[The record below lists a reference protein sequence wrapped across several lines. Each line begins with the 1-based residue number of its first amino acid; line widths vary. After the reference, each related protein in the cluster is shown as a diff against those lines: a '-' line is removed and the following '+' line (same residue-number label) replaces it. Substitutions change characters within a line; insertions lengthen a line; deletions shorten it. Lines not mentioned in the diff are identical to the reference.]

1 MIKGVKNA
9 VSKTAVKSARSAK
22 EGFDKLFPMCTSE
35 TLASCFISL
44 FVVIYVIILNQY
56 NALDVFGTMWGKAM
70 AVLVLLV
77 ALSLDARM
85 GILVAVG
92 VVLSLVYAEM
102 NKSMESFNGMEYM
115 ADAEELPSIQV
126 EDSEDAEDVVE
137 SMEVGGSPIEEVL
150 PEENSEDSE
159 DMMESFEDYAPAN
172 F

>member
-1 MIKGVKNA
+1 MIKSVKNA
-9 VSKTAVKSARSAK
+9 VSKTAATGARSAK

-44 FVVIYVIILNQY
+44 FVVLYVVILNQH
-56 NALDVFGTMWGKAM
+56 NACEVFGTMWGKAL

-77 ALSLDARM
+77 ALALDARM
-85 GILVAVG
+85 GALVAVG

-102 NKSMESFNGMEYM
+102 NKSMESFDVEGMEEPI
-115 ADAEELPSIQV
+115 EEEPLESSEEV

-137 SMEVGGSPIEEVL
+137 STESFAPVSPE
-150 PEENSEDSE
+150 EDSE

>member
-1 MIKGVKNA
+1 MIKGVKNV
-9 VSKTAVKSARSAK
+9 VSKTADKGVRSAK
-22 EGFDKLFPMCTSE
+22 EGFEKIFPMCTSE

-44 FVVIYVIILNQY
+44 FVVIYVIILNQH
-56 NALDVFGTMWGKAM
+56 NALEVFGTMWGKAL
-70 AVLVLLV
+70 AVLVLLI

-85 GILVAVG
+85 GALVAVG

-115 ADAEELPSIQV
+115 TDGEELPSVEV
-126 EDSEDAEDVVE
+126 EDSEDSEDVVE
-137 SMEVGGSPIEEVL
+137 SMEVGGAPVDEVL

>member
-1 MIKGVKNA
+1 MIKNVKNV
-9 VSKTAVKSARSAK
+9 VSKTAATSARSAK

-44 FVVIYVIILNQY
+44 FVVLYVVILNQH
-56 NALDVFGTMWGKAM
+56 NALDIFGTMLGKAL

-77 ALSLDARM
+77 ALALDARM
-85 GILVAVG
+85 GALVAVG

-102 NKSMESFNGMEYM
+102 NKSMESFDDMGGYTIGDEM
-115 ADAEELPSIQV
+115 PSYTV
-126 EDSEDAEDVVE
+126 EDSEDTGDVVE
-137 SMEVGGSPIEEVL
+137 SMEVGGGPIKEVL
-150 PEENSEDSE
+150 QEGTSEDSE

>member
-9 VSKTAVKSARSAK
+9 VSKTAAKGARSAK

-44 FVVIYVIILNQY
+44 FVVIYVIILNQH
-56 NALDVFGTMWGKAM
+56 NALEVFGTMWGKAA

-85 GILVAVG
+85 GALVAVG
-92 VVLSLVYAEM
+92 VVLSFVYAEM
-102 NKSMESFNGMEYM
+102 NKSMESFNGMGYM
-115 ADAEELPSIQV
+115 TDAEELPESSEEV

-137 SMEVGGSPIEEVL
+137 STETFAPVVSSE
-150 PEENSEDSE
+150 EDSA

>member
-1 MIKGVKNA
+1 MIKSVKNA
-9 VSKTAVKSARSAK
+9 VSKTAATGARSAK

-44 FVVIYVIILNQY
+44 FVVLYVVILNQH
-56 NALDVFGTMWGKAM
+56 NALEVFGTMWGKAL

-77 ALSLDARM
+77 ALSLDVRM
-85 GILVAVG
+85 GALVAVG

-102 NKSMESFNGMEYM
+102 NKSMESFEEMEYIT
-115 ADAEELPSIQV
+115 DKLPSEEV
-126 EDSEDAEDVVE
+126 EDSEDLEDIVE
-137 SMEVGGSPIEEVL
+137 STESFTPVASEV
-150 PEENSEDSE
+150 SEDSE

>member
-9 VSKTAVKSARSAK
+9 VSKTAAKGVRSAK
-22 EGFDKLFPMCTSE
+22 DGFEKIFPMCTSE
-35 TLASCFISL
+35 TLASCFISI
-44 FVVIYVIILNQY
+44 FVVIYVIILNQH
-56 NALDVFGTMWGKAM
+56 NALEVFGTMWGKAV

-85 GILVAVG
+85 GALVAVG

-102 NKSMESFNGMEYM
+102 NKSIESFNGMEYM
-115 ADAEELPSIQV
+115 TDAEELPFV
-126 EDSEDAEDVVE
+126 EDSEDSEDVVE
-137 SMEVGGSPIEEVL
+137 SMEVSGAPIEEVL
-150 PEENSEDSE
+150 SEENSEDSE

>member
-1 MIKGVKNA
+1 MIKNVKNV
-9 VSKTAVKSARSAK
+9 VSKTAATSARSAK

-44 FVVIYVIILNQY
+44 FVVLYVVILNQH
-56 NALDVFGTMWGKAM
+56 NALDIFGTMLGKAL

-77 ALSLDARM
+77 ALALDARM
-85 GILVAVG
+85 GALVAVG

-102 NKSMESFNGMEYM
+102 NKSMESFDGMEYM
-115 ADAEELPSIQV
+115 TDAEELPFV
-126 EDSEDAEDVVE
+126 EDSEDTGDVVE
-137 SMEVGGSPIEEVL
+137 SMEVGGGPIKEVL
-150 PEENSEDSE
+150 QEGTSEDSE

>member
-1 MIKGVKNA
+1 MIKSVKNA
-9 VSKTAVKSARSAK
+9 VSKTAATGARSAK
-22 EGFDKLFPMCTSE
+22 EGFNKLFPMCTSE

-44 FVVIYVIILNQY
+44 FVVLYVVILNQH
-56 NALDVFGTMWGKAM
+56 NACEVFGTMWGKAL

-77 ALSLDARM
+77 ALALDARM
-85 GILVAVG
+85 GALVAVG

-115 ADAEELPSIQV
+115 TDAEELPESSEEV
-126 EDSEDAEDVVE
+126 EDSEDVEDVEDVVE
-137 SMEVGGSPIEEVL
+137 STESFATVSPE
-150 PEENSEDSE
+150 EDSE